1 MSEKHGKILRDLRN
15 KKSMTQKEL
24 AEKLNRAESTI
35 GMWEQGR
42 REMDYDSLCTV
53 SEFFNVTIDELLGLP
68 ARTTLND
75 ASKVIP
81 LLPEQQ
87 ELIQKIKEIRDPMTL
102 AMINGY
108 TDAITAQIKQNK
120 KDAI

>member
-1 MSEKHGKILRDLRN
+1 MKLVNLSRFRKNKQLTQIDLANELNLTRNNISDWEIGRTEPSLETLIKISN
-15 KKSMTQKEL
+15 
-24 AEKLNRAESTI
+24 
-35 GMWEQGR
+35 
-42 REMDYDSLCTV
+42 Y
-53 SEFFNVTIDELLGLP
+53 FNVTIDELLGLP
-68 ARTTLND
+68 IRAAQNELNKTI
-75 ASKVIP
+75 S